1 MGPESENLREELVT
15 QPIEKIYAAMVQ
27 LIESGR
33 FLEALQRAIVMREQY
48 PRNLYFIAYEKRLS
62 AVVEAVARGTSFDNE
77 SMRRVKDEL
86 LGIFRQAKE
95 FHEKHPE
102 LHSQPTTPP
111 KEQEFDQSEAAE
123 KQREALQKVINSYLQ
138 RADALMQRGEWDRAY
153 QEVRRVYMI
162 DPNNLLAQQYEQR
175 IASARSQASAEPVSE
190 SPVAAEAG
198 EERLKPSEPLQGELP
213 SVGEPYTV
221 RREEPEKKSFSLPK
235 LALGLMV
242 LVAVAFGAFLFFGK
256 HQNQLSQQAINE
268 QNPSSAATSRVT
280 SKAAQ
285 GSLKTPEVSPPLV
298 AAGQA
303 QREQGNVSPPETQ
316 TPSQPIKELPKNEG
330 PGKQVATTQ
339 LASTSVK
346 QTASPPQPE
355 QVQTSAPSTQ
365 SSKSAS
371 ETENARGTPPASSQ
385 PAVAPPPKPSTPE
398 PEPFIA
404 VEKIP
409 QPVKLARPVYPD
421 IARRVGVQGMVYV
434 RVLVDEHGKPIKAS
448 VLKSDAEVLN
458 AAAIDAAMHSEFT
471 PGIMNNG
478 PVKAWVTIPF
488 KFTINR

>member
-1 MGPESENLREELVT
+1 MGPELEKLREELGT
-15 QPIEKIYAAMVQ
+15 QSIEKIYTVMAQ
-27 LIESGR
+27 LIESGH
-33 FLEALQRAIVMREQY
+33 FSEAVQRASVLREQY

-62 AVVEAVARGTSFDNE
+62 AVVEAVARGTSFDDE
-77 SMRRVKDEL
+77 SMRQVKDEL
-86 LGIFRQAKE
+86 LAILRQAKE

-102 LHSQPTTPP
+102 LHSQPVPP
-111 KEQEFDQSEAAE
+111 SPGKEQELDQSEAAE
-123 KQREALQKVINSYLQ
+123 RQREALQKVINSYLQ
-138 RADALMQRGEWDRAY
+138 RADDLMQRGEWDRAN

-175 IASARSQASAEPVSE
+175 IASARSQVSTEPASAS
-190 SPVAAEAG
+190 SVAVKAE
-198 EERLKPSEPLQGELP
+198 EERLKPSEP
-213 SVGEPYTV
+213 SIVS
-221 RREEPEKKSFSLPK
+221 REEPEKKSSVFPK
-235 LALGLMV
+235 LALGFLV
-242 LVAVAFGAFLFFGK
+242 LLAVAYGAFLFFGK

-268 QNPSSAATSRVT
+268 QTPSSAPTSQMTSSATQ
-280 SKAAQ
+280 A
-285 GSLKTPEVSPPLV
+285 SLKAPEANPALA
-298 AAGQA
+298 AAGQVQQE
-303 QREQGNVSPPETQ
+303 QRSASSPETQ
-316 TPSQPIKELPKNEG
+316 TPSQPVKELPKNEG
-330 PGKQVATTQ
+330 QGKQVPATQPT
-339 LASTSVK
+339 STSIK
-346 QTASPPQPE
+346 QTASPAPAEQP
-355 QVQTSAPSTQ
+355 QTSAPSTQ
-365 SSKSAS
+365 ASKSVS
-371 ETENARGTPPASSQ
+371 ETENARGTPAASSQ

-434 RVLVDEHGKPIKAS
+434 RVLVDEHGKPIKAM

-458 AAAIDAAMHSEFT
+458 SAAIDAAMRSEFT